1 MGTSVK
7 RSSRLDIGF
16 IVYIWL
22 CTANISLTRHYKEVF
37 LSGRCIIY
45 VVLLRHLSRFFA
57 RPSLSFKFPRARLRK
72 RLRKMIRV
80 ILLK

>member
-37 LSGRCIIY
+37 LSERCIIY

-57 RPSLSFKFPRARLRK
+57 RSSLSFKFPRARLRK

>member
-22 CTANISLTRHYKEVF
+22 CTAVSLTRHYKEVF
-37 LSGRCIIY
+37 LSGMCIIY
-45 VVLLRHLSRFFA
+45 VVLLRHFSRLFA
-57 RPSLSFKFPRARLRK
+57 RSSLSFKFPRASLRK
-72 RLRKMIRV
+72 RLRTIIRV

>member
-22 CTANISLTRHYKEVF
+22 CTADISLTKHYKEVF

-45 VVLLRHLSRFFA
+45 VVLLWRFSRFFA
-57 RPSLSFKFPRARLRK
+57 RSSLSFKVPRARLRK
-72 RLRKMIRV
+72 RPRMMIRV

>member
-16 IVYIWL
+16 FVYIWL

-37 LSGRCIIY
+37 LSGRYIIY

-57 RPSLSFKFPRARLRK
+57 RSSMSIRARLRK
-72 RLRKMIRV
+72 RPRTMIRV

>member
-1 MGTSVK
+1 MVTSVK

-37 LSGRCIIY
+37 LSGRCTIY

-57 RPSLSFKFPRARLRK
+57 RSSLSFKFPRARLRK